1 MARVRSFFA
10 LVHISAGGE
19 EGEWV
24 PVAGETCPA
33 GTVEPARA
41 VDTHRVTATLP

>member
-24 PVAGETCPA
+24 PVAGETYPA
-33 GTVEPARA
+33 GTVEPSRA
-41 VDTHRVTATLP
+41 VDTH